1 MQFIDEAV
9 IVASSGAGGPGSRH
23 FRREKHVPRG
33 GPDGGDGG
41 RGGDVV
47 LVADDRSRTLLDYHF
62 ARHYHAGD
70 GAGGQGQRKTGR
82 DGDDLRLAVP
92 PGTQVWDADSGHLL
106 ADLTLPGQTVTLL
119 RGGNGGWGNVHFA
132 TATRQAP
139 ERANQGQPAQTRT
152 LRLELKL
159 LADVAL
165 VGLPNAGKSSLIRA
179 ISASRAQVAD
189 YPFTTLVP
197 NLGVVRHRSRVFT
210 VADIPGL
217 VEGAAVGA
225 GLGLRFLRHVE
236 RCRVLAFLLSPA
248 DRVEPAAALA
258 VLKAELA
265 AFDAQLLSRPAV
277 VCLSKTDLLGPE
289 ADEAVNALSA
299 QLAAPVLG
307 LSAVARTGLEAF
319 LDAVA
324 VHLDPPPAVADTV
337 FDPMTSASELPPAR
351 AKNGEDQ
358 RSRRSLERRKI

>member
-47 LVADDRSRTLLDYHF
+47 MVADDRSRTLLDYHF
-62 ARHYHAGD
+62 ERHYRAGD
-70 GAGGQGQRKTGR
+70 GAGGQGQKKTGR
-82 DGDDLRLAVP
+82 DGTELRLAVP
-92 PGTQVWDADSGHLL
+92 PGTQVWDAESGQML
-106 ADLTLPGQTVTLL
+106 ADLTAPGQTVALL

-139 ERANQGQPAQTRT
+139 ERANQGQPGQTRT

-179 ISASRAQVAD
+179 ISASRAEVAD

-197 NLGVVRHRSRVFT
+197 NLGVVRHRGRVFT
-210 VADIPGL
+210 AADIPGL
-217 VEGAAVGA
+217 VEGAAGGA

-236 RCRVLAFLLSPA
+236 RCRVLAWLLSPA
-248 DRVEPAAALA
+248 DPIDPVDAITLLRR
-258 VLKAELA
+258 ELA
-265 AFDAQLLSRPAV
+265 AFDADLCQRPAV
-277 VCLSKTDLLGPE
+277 VCLSKADLLG
-289 ADEAVNALSA
+289 ADADAAARALSDRLGVPVFA
-299 QLAAPVLG
+299 ISAA
-307 LSAVARTGLEAF
+307 ARTGLDRL
-319 LDAVA
+319 LDALA
-324 VHLDPPPAVADTV
+324 AHLDAPAASAQEP
-337 FDPMTSASELPPAR
+337 FDPLREDLPGSGQPAKKGEHLAPAR
-351 AKNGEDQ
+351 TAV
-358 RSRRSLERRKI
+358 RRKI